1 MSTVDN
7 PSLRIAIIGNSGSGK
22 SSLAAKAG
30 SALKL
35 PVYDLDHLHWLED
48 GRKRDEAE
56 ARLLVTQYANT
67 SDWIIEG
74 VYGWLVETALPRA
87 KMLIWLDLPW
97 KECREGLLRRGTQ
110 HGETESDQAAL
121 LAWAG
126 EYWTR
131 TTSSSFAGH
140 LQLYETFDGGK
151 IRLQTRADASVLSP
165 QTLKHPRPTTTFF
178 D

>member
-1 MSTVDN
+1 MSTAES

-35 PVYDLDHLHWLED
+35 PVYDLDHLHWDVD
-48 GRKRDEAE
+48 GHERDEAE
-56 ARLLVTQYANT
+56 ARLLVAQHAST

-74 VYGWLVETALPRA
+74 VYGWLVETALPRT
-87 KMLIWLDLPW
+87 KTLVWLDLPW
-97 KECREGLLRRGTQ
+97 TECREGLLRRGGQ

-126 EYWTR
+126 DYWTR

-140 LQLYETFDGGK
+140 LQLYDSFEGGK
-151 IRLQTRADASVLSP
+151 IRLQTRADVTALPLQTIIRLASE
-165 QTLKHPRPTTTFF
+165 TDAF
-178 D
+178 

>member
-1 MSTVDN
+1 MSITAS
-7 PSLRIAIIGNSGSGK
+7 PSLRIAIIGNSRSGK

-35 PVYDLDHLHWLED
+35 PFYDLDRLHWEED

-56 ARLLVTQYANT
+56 ARLLVARHANT

-87 KMLIWLDLPW
+87 KVLIWLDLPW
-97 KECREGLLRRGTQ
+97 AECREGLLRRGAQ

-126 EYWTR
+126 DYWTR

-140 LQLYETFDGGK
+140 LQLYETFGGGK
-151 IRLQTRADASVLSP
+151 IRLQRRADVSTMPLQTIGRLASE
-165 QTLKHPRPTTTFF
+165 TGAF
-178 D
+178 

>member
-1 MSTVDN
+1 MSTVDS

-22 SSLAAKAG
+22 SSLAAKTG

-35 PVYDLDHLHWLED
+35 PVYDLDHLHWQED

-56 ARLLVTQYANT
+56 ARLLVTRRANT

-74 VYGWLVETALPRA
+74 VYGWLAEIALPRA
-87 KMLIWLDLPW
+87 KVLIWLDLPW
-97 KECREGLLRRGTQ
+97 AECSEGLLRRGAQ

-121 LAWAG
+121 LVWAG

-140 LQLYETFDGGK
+140 LRLYETFGGGK
-151 IRLQTRADASVLSP
+151 IRIQTRADVSALSS
-165 QTLKHPRPTTTFF
+165 QTLKHLTS
-178 D
+178 DNDAL